1 MFRLPNHLK
10 KYQPKNLKKTKSK
23 EEALTNAEIYNNR
36 DNVIKAFENRVFPFS
51 DGFQKKESVM
61 SDKSLSDWVKV
72 GKKRFDRIKNQIQ
85 NAKNNNLEAKPE
97 RGSPIYFDKSYKVIQ
112 DIEHSKITHEETLK
126 IIIGIRNDIK
136 RINDLDKINPNQ
148 VKVLNALLTVD
159 EAFTGEQK
167 KIKKIKKKKKKKHL
181 PISRNAHC
189 PLSTHFC
196 LCC

>member
-1 MFRLPNHLK
+1 MDFK
-10 KYQPKNLKKTKSK
+10 
-23 EEALTNAEIYNNR
+23 
-36 DNVIKAFENRVFPFS
+36 
-51 DGFQKKESVM
+51 KKESAM

-159 EAFTGEQK
+159 EAFTGEHK
-167 KIKKIKKKKKKKHL
+167 KYIKDEKKKKKHL
-181 PISRNAHC
+181 SISRNAHC